1 MELNLKA
8 AWKLIH
14 GLSEPSKMPCYSYNI
29 PAKKCITGAKLRQI
43 KGSVCSVCYAFKGNY
58 GFPVVRN
65 ALMKRY
71 KSLKHPKWVEGMTI
85 SIRAM
90 ESSGYFR
97 FFDSG
102 DIQGLWHLAKICQ
115 IARNLPDIKFWLP
128 TREYGIV
135 SEYLKTNTFPENLTV
150 RLSAYMLEGEPPV
163 ALAKRL
169 NLATSGVV
177 KEGFTCPASL
187 QGNKCL
193 SCRVCWDKSTPNVN
207 YHKH

>member
-1 MELNLKA
+1 MELNLKSA
-8 AWKLIH
+8 LQLIG
-14 GLSEPSKMPCYSYNI
+14 GLSEPSKMPCYAYNM
-29 PAKKCITGAKLRQI
+29 PASKCITGSKLAKI
-43 KGSVCSVCYAFKGNY
+43 KGSVCSQCYAFRGNY
-58 GFPVVRN
+58 RFENVKT
-65 ALMKRY
+65 ALMRRFR
-71 KSLKHPKWVEGMTI
+71 SLKNPLWVQAMTL
-85 SIRAM
+85 SIRSL

-97 FFDSG
+97 WHDSS
-102 DIQGLWHLAKICQ
+102 DIQGQWHLDNICKVAK
-115 IARNLPDIKFWLP
+115 NLPDIKFWLP

-150 RLSAYMLEGEPPV
+150 RLSAYMLEGEPPI

-169 NLATSGVV
+169 NLTTSGVV

-193 SCRVCWDKSTPNVN
+193 SCRACWDKSTPNVN